1 MKYPLLVLATL
12 AFTVSCSKV
21 QEVEKNMNEMKS
33 TTELMSTTTDDMKET
48 TTVMYQQIRSK
59 EAEDT
64 RNKKFIILKSKDED
78 FGSKIAAAAVYF
90 KSFEYQLWS
99 DQSQFDD
106 KKNREDLILD
116 GVNEFTRRASDL
128 YSKINTN
135 KMSPVNSGKKHN
147 DEMAFYA
154 LAATM
159 HMNHH
164 FQEELVKERPQVQLL
179 SFYDIV
185 KEALRKDNQG
195 MALNEFEEILMSGIN
210 KEIMT
215 ELIKARV
222 DMIAALALKNLTD
235 KREMT
240 LGQKIKAGIFKITA
254 GKLGTI
260 QIPEVLSTAN
270 ESTKNQIIKY
280 LDASVKAR
288 RFLASINL
296 EKKLEK
302 TLLSA
307 FSHIQIIQSE
317 QEQEAALAEIK
328 EKDIE
333 IKMLID
339 ELIQ

>member
-1 MKYPLLVLATL
+1 MKYSLLVLATL

-21 QEVEKNMNEMKS
+21 HEVEKNMNEMKS

-59 EAEDT
+59 EADDT
-64 RNKKFIILKSKDED
+64 RNKKFIILKSRDED
-78 FGSKIAAAAVYF
+78 FGSKLAAAAVYF

-99 DQSQFDD
+99 DQVQFDD
-106 KKNREDLILD
+106 NKTREDLILD
-116 GVNEFTRRASDL
+116 GVNEFTRRVSDL
-128 YSKINTN
+128 YSKIKPN

-164 FQEELVKERPQVQLL
+164 FQEELVEKRPQIKLL

-185 KEALRKDNQG
+185 KEALRKDSLG
-195 MALNEFEEILMSGIN
+195 MTLNEHEEILVSGMN

-235 KREMT
+235 KREMK
-240 LGQKIKAGIFKITA
+240 LGQKIKAAIFKITA
-254 GKLGTI
+254 GKLGSI
-260 QIPEVLSTAN
+260 DIPEVFTTAN

-280 LDASVKAR
+280 LESSLKAR

-296 EKKLEK
+296 EKNLEK

-307 FSHIQIIQSE
+307 FSHIQIVQSE
-317 QEQEAALAEIK
+317 QEQEEAGAEIK

-333 IKMLID
+333 IKKLID

>member
-1 MKYPLLVLATL
+1 MNYSLLVLATL
-12 AFTVSCSKV
+12 AITVSCSKV

-195 MALNEFEEILMSGIN
+195 MALNEYEEILVSGIN
-210 KEIMT
+210 KEIIT

-235 KREMT
+235 KREMSI
-240 LGQKIKAGIFKITA
+240 GQKIKAGIFKITA

-270 ESTKNQIIKY
+270 ESTKNQAIKY
-280 LDASVKAR
+280 LDASLKAR
-288 RFLASINL
+288 RFLAGINL
-296 EKKLEK
+296 EKNLEK
-302 TLLSA
+302 TLHSA
-307 FSHIQIIQSE
+307 FSHIQIVQSE
-317 QEQEAALAEIK
+317 QEQEAAAAEIK

-333 IKMLID
+333 IKKLID

>member
-1 MKYPLLVLATL
+1 MKHSALIVAALSLA
-12 AFTVSCSKV
+12 VSCSKV
-21 QEVEKNMNEMKS
+21 EKVEKNMDSMKAQ
-33 TTELMSTTTDDMKET
+33 TEQMSSTTDDMKET

-99 DQSQFDD
+99 DQIEFDD
-106 KKNREDLILD
+106 KKTRDELILD
-116 GVNEFTRRASDL
+116 GVNEFTRQASDL
-128 YSKINTN
+128 YSKIKTH

-164 FQEELVKERPQVQLL
+164 FQEELAENRPQIKLL

-185 KEALRKDNQG
+185 KEALRKDSLG
-195 MALNEFEEILMSGIN
+195 MTLNEYEEILVSGIN
-210 KEIMT
+210 KEIMI

-235 KREMT
+235 KREMN
-240 LGQKIKAGIFKITA
+240 LGQKIKAAIFKITA

-260 QIPEVLSTAN
+260 HIPEVLSTAN

-280 LDASVKAR
+280 LESSLKAR
-288 RFLASINL
+288 RFLMSINL

-302 TLLSA
+302 TLISA
-307 FSHIQIIQSE
+307 FSHIQLAQSE
-317 QEQEAALAEIK
+317 QEQRAFDGDIK
-328 EKDIE
+328 EKDVE
-333 IKMLID
+333 IKKLID
-339 ELIQ
+339 ELIE

>member
-1 MKYPLLVLATL
+1 
-12 AFTVSCSKV
+12 
-21 QEVEKNMNEMKS
+21 MKS
-33 TTELMSTTTDDMKET
+33 STELMSTTTDLMKET
-48 TTVMYQQIRSK
+48 TTVMYQ
-59 EAEDT
+59 DT
-64 RNKKFIILKSKDED
+64 RDKKYTMLKSKDED

-99 DQSQFDD
+99 DQVQFDD
-106 KKNREDLILD
+106 NKTREDLILD
-116 GVNEFTRRASDL
+116 GVNEFTTRVSDL
-128 YSKINTN
+128 YSKIKPN

-164 FQEELVKERPQVQLL
+164 FQEELVEKRPQIKLL

-185 KEALRKDNQG
+185 KEALRKDSLG
-195 MALNEFEEILMSGIN
+195 MTLNEHEEILVSGMN
-210 KEIMT
+210 KEIMI

-235 KREMT
+235 KREMN
-240 LGQKIKAGIFKITA
+240 LGQKIKAAIFKITA
-254 GKLGTI
+254 GKLGAI
-260 QIPEVLSTAN
+260 DIPEVFTTAN

-280 LDASVKAR
+280 LESSIKAR
-288 RFLASINL
+288 RFLASISL
-296 EKKLEK
+296 EKNLEK

-307 FSHIQIIQSE
+307 FSHIQITESE
-317 QEQEAALAEIK
+317 QEQEAAGAEIQ

-333 IKMLID
+333 IKKLID
-339 ELIQ
+339 ELIE

>member
-1 MKYPLLVLATL
+1 MNYSLLFLATL

-21 QEVEKNMNEMKS
+21 HEVEKNMNEMKS

-64 RNKKFIILKSKDED
+64 RDKKFIILKSNDED

-99 DQSQFDD
+99 DQVQFDD
-106 KKNREDLILD
+106 NKTREELILD

-128 YSKINTN
+128 YSKIKPN

-164 FQEELVKERPQVQLL
+164 FQEELVDARPNIKLL

-195 MALNEFEEILMSGIN
+195 MALNEFEEILTSGIN
-210 KEIMT
+210 KEIMI
-215 ELIKARV
+215 ELIEARV
-222 DMIAALALKNLTD
+222 DMLAALSLKNLTD

-240 LGQKIKAGIFKITA
+240 LGQKIKAAIFKITA
-254 GKLGTI
+254 GKLGSI

-280 LDASVKAR
+280 LEASLKAR
-288 RFLASINL
+288 TFLKNINHVK
-296 EKKLEK
+296 ELEK
-302 TLLSA
+302 TLRSA
-307 FSHIQIIQSE
+307 FSHIQMNQSE
-317 QEQEAALAEIK
+317 QDAQELSENSK
-328 EKDIE
+328 DKDIK
-333 IKMLID
+333 IKQLID
-339 ELIQ
+339 ELLQ

>member
-254 GKLGTI
+254 GKLGAI

-288 RFLASINL
+288 RFLASINIEKRL
-296 EKKLEK
+296 ER

-307 FSHIQIIQSE
+307 FSHIPTE
-317 QEQEAALAEIK
+317 EAATEDKNSGIRA
-328 EKDIE
+328 
-333 IKMLID
+333 LID